1 MKNGWTHCL
10 WHCRSSMET
19 GLPDALDFS
28 AKAKMVLVKMCKH
41 GDTCSLGGCM
51 DFLHTKRTF
60 PKWRIPGNC
69 WNRSDYQFWY
79 MKKLSKLYFEKRTLE
94 KPPNSN
100 SNMALIC
107 LPVVSQAG
115 RGPISRRSASGRQLH
130 QAYNEFGEPGTET
143 WTFQLFL
150 ASRGEPKVSIFK
162 ISQPKTVD
170 DIFWYA
176 GPFHHMCPPQIPLE
190 NPKATINGN

>member
-1 MKNGWTHCL
+1 
-10 WHCRSSMET
+10 
-19 GLPDALDFS
+19 
-28 AKAKMVLVKMCKH
+28 
-41 GDTCSLGGCM
+41 
-51 DFLHTKRTF
+51 
-60 PKWRIPGNC
+60 
-69 WNRSDYQFWY
+69 

-100 SNMALIC
+100 SSTTNNMALIC
-107 LPVVSQAG
+107 LPVVSQAR

-150 ASRGEPKVSIFK
+150 AARGESNVSIFK

-176 GPFHHMCPPQIPLE
+176 GPFHPHVSPTDTSWKPQGHNKWELEPPTKNTVCQRKFV
-190 NPKATINGN
+190 NS

>member
-1 MKNGWTHCL
+1 
-10 WHCRSSMET
+10 
-19 GLPDALDFS
+19 
-28 AKAKMVLVKMCKH
+28 
-41 GDTCSLGGCM
+41 
-51 DFLHTKRTF
+51 
-60 PKWRIPGNC
+60 
-69 WNRSDYQFWY
+69 

-94 KPPNSN
+94 KPPNSNSN

-130 QAYNEFGEPGTET
+130 QAHNEFGEPGTET

-150 ASRGEPKVSIFK
+150 AARGEPSVSIFK

-170 DIFWYA
+170 DIFRYA